1 MTGTGELRC
10 PEHSFSYSH
19 PGVKTWNVTEVPATP
34 GLAWPLVAEELGFL
48 EFAGGSGKAENHSGN
63 PGNLSG

>member
-1 MTGTGELRC
+1 MTGTGELKGR
-10 PEHSFSYSH
+10 EHSFSYSH

-34 GLAWPLVAEELGFL
+34 GLACPLVAQELGFL
-48 EFAGGSGKAENHSGN
+48 GFAGRSGKAENHSGN